1 MHSTSVVSHLVCVRA
16 SAGNSAQLGA
26 RLSTLIGPSSKT
38 AGCLHFALQKSITE
52 EDVWVINGWWA
63 DQSAMN
69 DWLASPEL
77 DVFAELMNERLVRS
91 LDFQTFASVTAAQ
104 AKAAYEFPGARLAG

>member
-1 MHSTSVVSHLVCVRA
+1 MHSTSVVSHIVCVRA

-26 RLSTLIGPSSKT
+26 RLSALIGPSSKT
-38 AGCLHFALQKSITE
+38 AGCLHFALQKSMTQD
-52 EDVWVINGWWA
+52 DVWVINGWWA

-69 DWLASPEL
+69 DWFASPDL
-77 DVFAELMNERLVRS
+77 KVFAELMNERLVRS

-104 AKAAYEFPGARLAG
+104 AKSAYEYPDRRMAG